1 MKVFDI
7 YEKIDWYYPFL
18 TACDFDNVGLLV
30 GDKNAEVTGAVV
42 ALDCTSDVVDFAIEK
57 GANVIVTHHPVIFNP
72 LKNVS
77 GDSVVYKLI
86 KNGIAVI
93 SAHTNLD
100 TGANGVNDCLCGK
113 IGLKVTKSLLIDG
126 LLIRAG
132 EMAKSVSAQELALR
146 CRDSLLATRI
156 RFTDGGKSIKKIAVC
171 SGGGG
176 SLLSEVMASGADAFV
191 TGEVKHSDFIAAKN
205 AGFTLVECG
214 HFESENIIVPPL
226 CNLLKRELPQ
236 IEFTQYTQSAI
247 SYI

>member
-132 EMAKSVSAQELALR
+132 EMPKSVSAQELALR

-236 IEFTQYTQSAI
+236 IEFTEYTQSAI